1 MTEATEENIQV
12 SLVPK
17 EYVNGVWPEVKDYIA
32 AAVKQTDGRY
42 HEDDVLNLLIEH
54 NYLLW
59 VAFTEEK
66 MQGAVVT
73 CFLDY
78 PRKKALHV
86 MFLGGVG
93 AKKWKNETM
102 RVLQDFAR
110 DSDCT
115 VLETS
120 GKFDWEDSWSR
131 VFKDDGFRPLWQ
143 TYEVPVLKQG

>member
-1 MTEATEENIQV
+1 MTEAAEENIQV

-32 AAVKQTDGRY
+32 AAVVQTDGRY
-42 HEDDVLNLLIEH
+42 HVDDVYSLLTEN

-59 VAFTEEK
+59 VAFTEER

-73 CFLDY
+73 CFLEY

-110 DSDCT
+110 DSGCS

-120 GKFDWEDSWSR
+120 GKFNWEDSWSR